1 MKNIKAVWEKYG
13 QGIVVLGAFLTI
25 VWLKVPMYLAD
36 VVAKWLN
43 EVLISAGVDTSRQLG
58 PTEFAVTM
66 ATVLAG
72 IIVCC
77 IMFGGDNTVKEKQVK
92 RIKH

>member
-1 MKNIKAVWEKYG
+1 MKNIKAVWEEHG

-43 EVLISAGVDTSRQLG
+43 KVLISAGVDTSRQLE
-58 PTEFAVTM
+58 PTEFVIAI

-72 IIVCC
+72 IIVYS
-77 IMFGGDNTVKEKQVK
+77 IMFGGDRHVEENV
-92 RIKH
+92 